1 MRPLKLEL
9 EGFSVYRKRQSI
21 DFSKLSFFVIQGK
34 TGAGKTS
41 IVDAITFALYGRVPR
56 YGTQKA
62 HRMVL
67 SRGSDRMKVSLDF
80 SVGGRRYRIER
91 FYRAK
96 PEDYSVRV
104 YEGEK
109 RLDLGK
115 AQVDR
120 WIEKVTGLDYRTFT
134 RVILLPQGE
143 FDRFLKPSSPRER
156 REILINLL
164 DLEIFET
171 ARKIASERYKHL
183 TGKKEILE
191 QEMKSLEEVDP
202 QAVEKL
208 EREGR
213 EIEARRNKIEREIE
227 RLEGDLKKAEE
238 KAKLEEDLR
247 ETTRRLRILEE
258 KEKEIEELSEKLR
271 KAEKT
276 APFMPYLDQLDK
288 IRSSLRD
295 ARLKKEKLTKAQ
307 IKIRSELRDLTE
319 KLKKIEKEAE
329 RLPELRNELE
339 ETLLT
344 LEKVKGALE
353 DLAQSAEKKKKAEE
367 IKKTLK
373 SKEKDLEE
381 LRQRVEKGERLTQE
395 VKENLEKLDFDE
407 EKYLLMIKLSK
418 DLERAKKRKEDLESL
433 KTRLEKVRNRL
444 KETSE
449 GLEKLKKDLDQKEED
464 LSKAGIS
471 FHAHSIRSLIKKGD
485 RCPVCGNT
493 YHDPP
498 PLEESENY
506 EELKREVEQ
515 LKGKVLEL
523 EREKAG
529 LEKEEKM
536 ILEDIKDSER
546 DLKDLRE
553 VFEDNFE
560 EKLKDLEEKR
570 RRKKTLEEKLK
581 KYLEA
586 LSQRKEE
593 FSSLSLE
600 IEKLRAEAR
609 SLERESREL
618 AQKVEAVKGILLPG
632 ESLKKAEDR
641 LRQKK
646 EDLKTKIEEIE
657 ISLNRVRKLE
667 EEKRQDLVRVNTS
680 LEDLEQAI
688 EDLEKNEKET
698 LKKLTPLF
706 DEFRDLEEV
715 RRTAL
720 GSQQIEEIRK
730 RIENHRIEKENL
742 ILKAKEIKKAL
753 EEIGKV
759 PDAGDLREKLR
770 IERDQLKS
778 LLKRSGEINQEIQ
791 QIRSAL
797 ERKEEIKKQLKEI
810 EKDIRIY
817 EILRE
822 DLKSDRLQDFASS
835 LMLSRIVERAGEYLL
850 SFTGNYEFHLD
861 ERGEMVVIDRAQG
874 VERSV
879 SSLSGGETFLASLS
893 LALGVS
899 DILSANAHL
908 ESLFIDEG
916 FGSLDEETRER
927 VSDMLELIKQKI
939 RRMVG
944 IISHIPDLAE
954 RFHQRI
960 QVVREES
967 GSTIK
972 VVY

>member
-67 SRGSDRMKVSLDF
+67 SKGSDRMKVSLDF
-80 SVGGRRYRIER
+80 SVGGKRYRIER

-171 ARKIASERYKHL
+171 ARKIASERYRHL

-191 QEMKSLEEVDP
+191 QEMKSLEEIDP
-202 QAVEKL
+202 QAVDHLEKESKEIEEKRQRIEKEIDQL
-208 EREGR
+208 ERELR
-213 EIEARRNKIEREIE
+213 
-227 RLEGDLKKAEE
+227 KAEE
-238 KAKLEEDLR
+238 KAKLEEELGEIAR
-247 ETTRRLRILEE
+247 KLRILEE

-276 APFMPYLDQLDK
+276 APFLPYLDQLER
-288 IRSSLRD
+288 IRSSLRE
-295 ARLKKEKLTKAQ
+295 ARLKKEKLIKAQ
-307 IKIRSELRDLTE
+307 IKIRSDLRDLTE
-319 KLKKIEKEAE
+319 KLKRIEKEAQ
-329 RLPELRNELE
+329 RLPELRKDLE

-344 LEKVKGALE
+344 LEKVRSAIE
-353 DLAQSAEKKKKAEE
+353 DLALSAEKKRKAEE
-367 IKKTLK
+367 IIKTLK
-373 SKEKDLEE
+373 TKEKEHEE
-381 LRQRVEKGERLTQE
+381 LRQRVARGEKLTEE
-395 VKENLEKLDFDE
+395 VRESLEKLDFDE
-407 EKYLLMIKLSK
+407 DRYLSMVRISK
-418 DLERAKKRKEDLESL
+418 DIERAKKREEELESL
-433 KTRLEKVRNRL
+433 KRRLEKVRNRL
-444 KETSE
+444 KETEE
-449 GLEKLKKDLDQKEED
+449 GLEKLKEDLDQKEEE
-464 LSKAGIS
+464 LSEAGIS
-471 FHAHSIRSLIKKGD
+471 FHAHSIRSLLKEGD
-485 RCPVCGNT
+485 MCPVCGNT

-498 PLEESENY
+498 PLQEAENY

-523 EREKAG
+523 ERERAG

-536 ILEDIKDSER
+536 ILEDLKASER
-546 DLKDLRE
+546 ELRDLRE
-553 VFEDNFE
+553 VLEDDFE
-560 EKLKDLEEKR
+560 EKLKVLEEKR
-570 RRKKTLEEKLK
+570 QRKKVLEEKLR
-581 KYLEA
+581 KYQEA
-586 LSQRKEE
+586 LAKRKEE

-600 IEKLRAEAR
+600 IEKLRAEAK

-632 ESLKKAEDR
+632 ESLKKASER
-641 LRQKK
+641 LKQKK
-646 EDLKTKIEEIE
+646 EDLKAKIEEIE

-667 EEKRQDLVRVNTS
+667 EEKRQDLVKVSTS
-680 LEDLEQAI
+680 LEELEEGM

-706 DEFRDLEEV
+706 DELGNLEEV

-720 GSQQIEEIRK
+720 GNQQIEEIRK

-742 ILKAKEIKKAL
+742 SLKSKEIKKAL
-753 EEIGKV
+753 GEIGKV
-759 PDAGDLREKLR
+759 PEAGELRERLR
-770 IERDQLKS
+770 TEREQLES

-797 ERKEEIKKQLKEI
+797 ERKEEIKKQLREI
-810 EKDIRIY
+810 ERDIRIY

>member
-191 QEMKSLEEVDP
+191 QEMKSLEEVDL

-208 EREGR
+208 ESESK
-213 EIEARRNKIEREIE
+213 EIEKERERVESTIE
-227 RLEGDLKKAEE
+227 KLEAEIRKAEE
-238 KAKLEEDLR
+238 KTRLEEDLKNTV
-247 ETTRRLRILEE
+247 ERLRSL
-258 KEKEIEELSEKLR
+258 KEKEREIQELSEKLR
-271 KAEKT
+271 KAERT
-276 APFMPYLDQLDK
+276 APFMPYLEQLER

-295 ARLKKEKLTKAQ
+295 ARLRKDKLTRELIKVKSELKELKEKLK
-307 IKIRSELRDLTE
+307 R
-319 KLKKIEKEAE
+319 IEEEAE
-329 RLPELRNELE
+329 RLPEIRKDLE

-344 LEKVKGALE
+344 LERVKGAIE
-353 DLAQSAEKKKKAEE
+353 DLAESAEKKKKAEE
-367 IKKTLK
+367 IKIILK
-373 SKEKDLEE
+373 GKERDIEY
-381 LRQRVEKGERLTQE
+381 LRQRVIKGEKLTEE

-407 EKYLLMIKLSK
+407 ERYLSMVRMSK
-418 DLERAKKRKEDLESL
+418 DIERAKKREGELETL
-433 KTRLEKVRNRL
+433 NTRLKQVRTSLEETDERL
-444 KETSE
+444 QVLRK
-449 GLEKLKKDLDQKEED
+449 KLVQKEEE

-471 FHAHSIRSLIKKGD
+471 FHAHSIRSMLSKGD
-485 RCPVCGNT
+485 MCPVCGNL
-493 YHDPP
+493 YEDPP
-498 PLEESENY
+498 ELEETGNY
-506 EELKREVEQ
+506 ESLRKEVDD
-515 LKGKVLEL
+515 LRTKVLEL
-523 EREKAG
+523 EKEKAG
-529 LEKEEKM
+529 LEKEERM
-536 ILEDIKDSER
+536 IVDEIENAKTELR
-546 DLKDLRE
+546 DLKAVLE
-553 VFEDNFE
+553 EHFE
-560 EKLKDLEEKR
+560 EKLSELEEKR
-570 RRKKTLEEKLK
+570 ERKKSLEEKLK
-581 KYLEA
+581 KYQEA
-586 LSQRKEE
+586 LTLRKEE
-593 FSSLSLE
+593 LSSLSLE

-618 AQKVEAVKGILLPG
+618 AQKVEAVRATLLPG
-632 ESLKKAEDR
+632 ESLKKAQER
-641 LRQKK
+641 LGQKK
-646 EDLKTKIEEIE
+646 RDLKNKIEEIE
-657 ISLNRVRKLE
+657 NSLNHVRKLE
-667 EEKRQDLVRVNTS
+667 EGKRQEMVRVSTS
-680 LEDLEQAI
+680 LKELE
-688 EDLEKNEKET
+688 ESMEELERSEREA

-720 GSQQIEEIRK
+720 DNQQIEEIRK
-730 RIENHRIEKENL
+730 RIEDHRIEKENL
-742 ILKAKEIKKAL
+742 SLKEKEIKKAL
-753 EEIGKV
+753 EKIGSV
-759 PDAGDLREKLR
+759 PNIHELREKLSS
-770 IERDQLKS
+770 ERRKLES
-778 LLKRSGEINQEIQ
+778 LLKRSGEINREIQ
-791 QIRSAL
+791 QIRSVL
-797 ERKEEIKKQLKEI
+797 KRKEEIKEQLEEI
-810 EKDIRIY
+810 EREIRIY
-817 EILRE
+817 DILRE